1 MFSIQEYLPTAC
13 VESIEWEPSRAR
25 QLVSRVFNPKHKR
38 LLRTVRGL
46 SKGRPLYNQDKIVQ
60 KLYVD
65 QLYDSK
71 STFASAFL
79 ESIGKIIR
87 FQEMELRIGFSLIVK
102 NSKDKLIFLY
112 AAKAKSFFKV
122 KLSSKEEFD
131 TNVISYFSDLSNSKI
146 LQLSFNKTVD
156 SETFQKSGFRKAL
169 YEMLSYNLWLQ

>member
-1 MFSIQEYLPTAC
+1 M
-13 VESIEWEPSRAR
+13 
-25 QLVSRVFNPKHKR
+25 K
-38 LLRTVRGL
+38 
-46 SKGRPLYNQDKIVQ
+46 KIVQ
-60 KLYVD
+60 KLYID

-71 STFASAFL
+71 STLASEFL
-79 ESIGKIIR
+79 ENIGKIIR

-131 TNVISYFSDLSNSKI
+131 TKVISYLSDLSNSKI

-169 YEMLSYNLWLQ
+169 YEKLS